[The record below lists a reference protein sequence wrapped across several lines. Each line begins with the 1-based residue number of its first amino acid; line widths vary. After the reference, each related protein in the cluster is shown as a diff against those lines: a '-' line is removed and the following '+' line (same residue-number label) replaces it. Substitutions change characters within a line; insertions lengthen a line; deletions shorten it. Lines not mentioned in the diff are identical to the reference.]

1 MRAFLFVL
9 AVVATQAHWAP
20 LHDCEPSLKSD
31 SGRHIVLF
39 THELAPNCSSV
50 EEVASWA
57 AKNIGGAKEVIYAYD
72 MEKFQGFAGRFS
84 EEQLLA
90 AREHPA
96 VRLVEQDCLSFILPT
111 EVGTPFEISN
121 LTDAPAGLPG
131 WAQYRHDQK
140 TSGYSTTIPFNPPMR
155 CSGQIAYVIDTGIRT
170 THQEFGGRAKFGR
183 SFVAGQTN
191 DGNGH
196 GTHCAGTVG
205 GTNAGYCTSGTLIA
219 VKVLSDAGSGSNT
232 DVIAG
237 VNYAYNDCGG
247 NQCVASMSLGGGISV
262 ALDDAVNNC
271 ANRVPVSAAAG
282 NSNAQASSSSPAR
295 AQGSICV
302 AATQSDGAMASYSNF
317 GTAVDICA
325 GGSSVMSAWYT
336 SDTTYNTISGTSMAC
351 PAVAAGILILR
362 QLNGAYTPAEIRRDI
377 NNWGT
382 KNIVTSLKSG
392 TPNVLF
398 YDRWNR

>member
-20 LHDCEPSLKSD
+20 LHDCAPGLKSD
-31 SGRHIVLF
+31 SGRHIILF
-39 THELAPNCSSV
+39 NHEIAPNCSSV
-50 EEVASWA
+50 EEVAIWA
-57 AKNIGGAKEVIYAYD
+57 AKNIGGAKEVVYAYS
-72 MEKFQGFAGRFS
+72 METFQGFAGRFS

-96 VRLVEQDCLSFILPT
+96 VRLVEQDCLSFIQPF
-111 EVGTPFEISN
+111 EIGTPFEIN
-121 LTDAPAGLPG
+121 NVTDMPPGLPG

-140 TSGYSTTIPFNPPMR
+140 TSSYSTTIPFNPPMR

-183 SFVAGQTN
+183 SFVNGQTN

-205 GTNAGYCTSGTLIA
+205 GANAGYCTSGTLIA

-237 VNYAYNDCGG
+237 VNYAYSDCGG

-262 ALDDAVNNC
+262 ALDDAVNSC
-271 ANRVPVSAAAG
+271 AARVPVIAAAG

-295 AQGSICV
+295 AQHSICV
-302 AATQSDGAMASYSNF
+302 AASESNGNMASYSNF
-317 GTAVDICA
+317 GTAVDIIA

-336 SDTTYNTISGTSMAC
+336 SDTTYNTISGTSMAT
-351 PAVAAGILILR
+351 PAVAGGVLILR
-362 QLNGAYTPAEIRRDI
+362 QLNGAFTSADIRSAI
-377 NNWGT
+377 NNFGT
-382 KNIVTSLKSG
+382 KNVVTGMKTG
-392 TPNVLF
+392 TPNTLF